1 MLCETPSLSR
11 RAMLAGSA
19 SFFAWSYLP
28 KFARAVDNR
37 DPRFLTIILRGAL
50 DGLSAVPPIGDP
62 DYVALRAGI
71 ALARDGDAAALPL
84 DGFFALHPSM
94 PNLAR
99 MYREGH
105 ATVVHAVA
113 SPYRERSHFDGQDV
127 LESGLGGV
135 GSTASGWLNRALAA
149 MPAGARVRRS
159 GGQAMGGQSVGALG
173 IGPITPLILRG
184 AAPVMGWAPPTL
196 PKAGD
201 DLAMRVL
208 DLYTHRDPVLAR
220 ALGAGLDTDRIAKNT
235 DMKGGDSAALN
246 GLDKLMVQTAEG
258 AARLLVADDGP
269 RIAALSIDGWD
280 THAQEGGAKGR
291 LANLLGGLDR
301 AFAALESAMKPVWR
315 DTAVVVVTEFGRTAH
330 VNGTDGTDHGTGTIA
345 FLLGGAIKGG
355 RVVADW
361 PGLKEAQLYERRDL
375 KPTTDLRAVLKG
387 MMVDHLGLSDAALG
401 TSVFPDSGRVLP
413 MKGLIV

>member
-11 RAMLAGSA
+11 RALLGGSA

-28 KFARAVDNR
+28 KFARAADNR

-62 DYVALRAGI
+62 DYAALRLGI
-71 ALARDGDAAALPL
+71 ALAKDGDNAALPL

-99 MYREGH
+99 MYKEGH
-105 ATVVHAVA
+105 ATVVHATA

-135 GSTASGWLNRALAA
+135 GSTATGWLNRALAA
-149 MPAGARVRRS
+149 LPAGARVVKR
-159 GGQAMGGQSVGALG
+159 GGLG

-184 AAPVMGWAPPTL
+184 AAPVMGWAPPAL

-201 DLAMRVL
+201 DLALRVL

-220 ALGAGLDTDRIAKNT
+220 ALGAGLDTDRIAKNS

-301 AFAALESAMKPVWR
+301 AFAALETAMKPVWR

-330 VNGTDGTDHGTGTIA
+330 VNGTDGTDHGTGTLA
-345 FLLGGAIKGG
+345 FLIGGAVKGG
-355 RVVADW
+355 RVIADW
-361 PGLKEAQLYERRDL
+361 PGLKEAQLFERRDL
-375 KPTTDLRAVLKG
+375 KATTDLRAVLKG
-387 MMVDHLGLSDAALG
+387 MMADHLGLSVAVLG
-401 TSVFPDSGRVLP
+401 ANVFPDSGKIAP
-413 MKGLIV
+413 MMGLII